1 MVFNT
6 NILLGSGGQGEE
18 ALTVTKARAYSAA
31 PTTGTFSSFVEIWTH
46 DGVSSPDTLL
56 ERSVTIATQAG
67 KNEYTFNTDPVVT
80 EESKIWL
87 VIRSTG
93 DTNFERNSSPTG
105 QLIGGGYNG
114 ANGDATQIVLGSNS
128 GVINPDCNLDLSDGR
143 TSIGTGTNGGQA
155 IGIGGSGTAPDY
167 YPVMGGLVSIA

>member
-18 ALTVTKARAYSAA
+18 ALTVTKARVYANETASN
-31 PTTGTFSSFVEIWTH
+31 SFVEIWTH

-80 EESKIWL
+80 GESKIWL
-87 VIRSTG
+87 VIRSIG
-93 DTNFERNSSPTG
+93 DTDFQRNGSPTG
-105 QLIGGGYNG
+105 ELIGGGLN
-114 ANGDATQIVLGSNS
+114 ATNGDATQIILGNFS

-143 TSIGTGTNGGQA
+143 TSIGTGTNGG
-155 IGIGGSGTAPDY
+155 IGVGVGGSGTAPDY

>member
-18 ALTVTKARAYSAA
+18 ALTVTKARAYSTAVIA
-31 PTTGTFSSFVEIWTH
+31 GSSFVEIWTH